1 MSVRRGIASIASVTP
16 LLVFVC
22 HLQYATP
29 AAAKETWRITDIA
42 ASARIHMREEANNR
56 SRIIAYIPG
65 DARGLSRGECER
77 GWCEV
82 EYQGLTGW
90 VFARYLARDT
100 APPREKTT
108 AGPAA
113 PLNAFAAK
121 KILRLAQRDGAPLPI
136 YTSPD
141 GDRAAG
147 NIPAGVETVEGLGSC
162 VRDRCQV
169 RAGVLVGWLKADAFA
184 AEDEANDQGA
194 TAALAVTVATD
205 PGKALNKTEPTATQ
219 AAVPVAALQPLGD
232 LDTKS
237 YTLAGL
243 GGQSSLA
250 MREQPDGTS
259 RILGWIPNGATDV
272 QGLRKCVE
280 KWCLVRHGA
289 VSGWVARRHLADVA
303 VESSQMFQAKGVAL
317 WGAVDVLDYPNAN
330 ANVVG
335 KIPSYATGIVPIGG
349 CDDEWCHVRYL
360 GIAGWVNG
368 QNLEPQAR

>member
-1 MSVRRGIASIASVTP
+1 
-16 LLVFVC
+16 
-22 HLQYATP
+22 
-29 AAAKETWRITDIA
+29 
-42 ASARIHMREEANNR
+42 MREEANNR
-56 SRIIAYIPG
+56 AKIIAYIPG
-65 DARGLSRGECER
+65 NARGLSRGECGN

-90 VFARYLARDT
+90 VFARYLARDA
-100 APPREKTT
+100 APPREKT
-108 AGPAA
+108 AGAPASP
-113 PLNAFAAK
+113 PLNALAAK
-121 KILRLAQRDGAPLPI
+121 NTLRLAKRDGAALPI
-136 YTSPD
+136 YASPD
-141 GDRAAG
+141 DERATDS
-147 NIPAGVETVEGLGSC
+147 IPAGVETVEGLGSC
-162 VRDRCQV
+162 VRERCPV
-169 RAGVLVGWLKADAFA
+169 RAGVLVGWLRADAFA

-205 PGKALNKTEPTATQ
+205 ASKALNKTEPTATQ
-219 AAVPVAALQPLGD
+219 AAVPAAALQSLGD
-232 LDTKS
+232 IDTKS

-280 KWCLVRHGA
+280 RWCLVRHGA

-303 VESSQMFQAKGVAL
+303 VESSQMFQAKGVVL
-317 WGAVDVLDYPNAN
+317 WGAVDVFDYPNPQ

-349 CDDEWCHVRYL
+349 CDDDWCHVRYL
-360 GIAGWVNG
+360 GIAGWVSG
-368 QNLEPQAR
+368 QYLEPQGR